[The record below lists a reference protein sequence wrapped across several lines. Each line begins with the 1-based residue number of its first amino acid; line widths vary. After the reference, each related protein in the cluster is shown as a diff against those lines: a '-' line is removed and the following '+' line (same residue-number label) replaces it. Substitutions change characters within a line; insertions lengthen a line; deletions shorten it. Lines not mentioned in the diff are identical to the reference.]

1 MIEVQNLAKSFR
13 YDKVALKERK
23 KKSRQ
28 NIDPREDNRHFHAVR
43 DVTFK
48 CEPGK
53 VLGLLGPNGA
63 GKTTTLRMLSTA
75 LSPTKGSIFIDGTN
89 VIDSPLTMRKQIG
102 FLSGKTSLYR
112 RLTVK
117 ENVAY
122 FGKLHGLSG
131 KALEQKIDKV
141 FDLLDIHSFANK
153 KAEDLSTGMQQR
165 ANIARTVI
173 HDPKVLVLDEPTTGL
188 DVISAKSL
196 VDCIESYRGSN
207 VSVIFSTH
215 HLHEVESVCD
225 QVTLIDKGVTQF
237 NGDVADFR
245 AIGNGNDLYSSFLA
259 LVDESSSQSE
269 QSDIKQQAFVGA

>member
-23 KKSRQ
+23 RKKSLDR
-28 NIDPREDNRHFHAVR
+28 DPRDDERQFHAVR
-43 DVTFK
+43 NVHFK

-75 LSPTKGSIFIDGTN
+75 LTPSSGSIMIDGQD
-89 VIDSPLTMRKQIG
+89 VVHHPLLMRKQIG

-112 RLTVK
+112 RLSVR
-117 ENVAY
+117 ENVRY
-122 FGKLHGLSG
+122 FGRLHGLRG
-131 KALEQKIDKV
+131 DELESKIDKV
-141 FDLLDIHSFANK
+141 FDLLDIHSFQDK
-153 KAEDLSTGMQQR
+153 KAEDLSTGMAQR

-173 HDPKVLVLDEPTTGL
+173 HDPKVLILDEPTTGL
-188 DVISAKSL
+188 DVISAKTI
-196 VDCIESYRGSN
+196 VDFIDSYRGSN

-225 QVTLIDKGVTQF
+225 HVTLIDKGITQF
-237 NGDVADFR
+237 NGSLAEFR
-245 AIGNGNDLYSSFLA
+245 ALGNGGDLYSSFLS
-259 LVDESSSQSE
+259 LVEGGVQSE
-269 QSDIKQQAFVGA
+269 SATKPEVETVES